1 MLLKSGASVDMGEV
15 VIFQLKIPLV
25 DSLSH
30 EAEHRLVMTVELVHS
45 DEKNAR
51 VLDSFETK
59 LPVEGGINEYL

>member
-45 DEKNAR
+45 D
-51 VLDSFETK
+51 
-59 LPVEGGINEYL
+59 